1 MKKIFIVIGLIF
13 TILKTEAQSSVF
25 VVVDSLLVK
34 GDYQKALT
42 LLENTVPKTF
52 LIFEKSAGIYQSIG
66 SDTKALAC
74 LNKALEFGT
83 NESIKVKLAQLFV
96 STGFTSKAVE
106 TYESLIEKDTSN
118 LLVANSLGRLY
129 LSLNQA
135 EKAEKIYRYLMKK
148 DTVNPN
154 YPYQLAESLE
164 KQNKQNKHSEMGQR
178 YLDAY
183 NLDTL
188 HIKSI
193 FELAQFFKS
202 LKFKDSTSLFIDKGL
217 KIDPNNLNFNQ
228 LKANE
233 LYFLKDFNGALTYLK
248 KLDSL
253 NFVSVQIYEMFGMC
267 YYNLQDFEL
276 AEKYFK
282 NAVIL
287 DPDDSQILYRLASLY
302 YDKKDNKMATV
313 YLHRSI
319 LSVKPDMDKQYYLL
333 GIISKEED
341 NLLAAIDNFEKSR
354 KNNYKNYKALFELAV
369 TSDAYYK
376 DKKIALKHYKSYAEK
391 FKSNDNTMTAYVEGR
406 IKEIKKQFFI
416 EGEIVD

>member
-1 MKKIFIVIGLIF
+1 MKKIFIVIGLLF

-25 VVVDSLLVK
+25 VVVDSLLVE
-34 GDYQKALT
+34 GNYQKALT

-52 LIFEKSAGIYQSIG
+52 LVFEKSASIYQSIG

-106 TYESLIEKDTSN
+106 AYESLIEKDTLN
-118 LLVANSLGRLY
+118 LLVANSLGKLY
-129 LSLNQA
+129 LSLNQV
-135 EKAEKIYRYLMKK
+135 EKAEKIYRFLMKM

-164 KQNKQNKHSEMGQR
+164 KQNKHLEMGQS

-183 NLDTL
+183 KLDTL
-188 HIKSI
+188 HLKSI
-193 FELAQFFKS
+193 FGLAKFFKA
-202 LKFKDSTSLFIDKGL
+202 LNFKDSTSLFIDKGL
-217 KIDPNNLNFNQ
+217 KIDSNNINFNQ

-253 NFVSVQIYEMFGMC
+253 NFRSVKIYEMFGMC
-267 YYNLQDFEL
+267 YYNLQDFEQ
-276 AEKYFK
+276 AEIYFR
-282 NAVIL
+282 NAIKL
-287 DPDDSQILYRLASLY
+287 DPDNSQILYRLASLY
-302 YDKKDNKMATV
+302 YDKKDNKMATF

-319 LSVKPDMDKQYYLL
+319 SSVKPDIDKQYYLL
-333 GIISKEED
+333 GVISKEEN
-341 NLLAAIDNFEKSR
+341 NLKAAIDNFEKSYQ
-354 KNNYKNYKALFELAV
+354 NNYINYKSLFELSVA
-369 TSDAYYK
+369 SEIYYE
-376 DKKIALKHYKSYAEK
+376 DKKIALKKFQQFVAK
-391 FKSNDNTMTAYVEGR
+391 FKSKDEAMTAYAEGR
-406 IKEIKKQFFI
+406 IKEIKKQYFLN
-416 EGEIVD
+416 GEIVD